1 MDKCVIVSDAWAEAF
16 DFNVKAIPNLNQL
29 NYTYGIYLNNMLPSI
44 RQCADVYHIGEGKK
58 LMHTI
63 DVSED
68 CVLNHVH
75 EIDKVYE
82 HYYICG
88 FHLGRCTHTKAM
100 SLAEH
105 LGNYNNISVVYNLSM
120 MYPPDKPSKILE
132 NSHQFELINYDK
144 NVGFTSKGVPQTA
157 HLKSLPIHLPTKYVL
172 EGFFI

>member
-16 DFNVKAIPNLNQL
+16 DFNVKAIPNLNEL
-29 NYTYGIYLNNMLPSI
+29 NHQFGIFLNNILPSV

-58 LMHTI
+58 LMDTI

-68 CVLNHVH
+68 CVVNHVYDI
-75 EIDKVYE
+75 EKAYQ

-100 SLAEH
+100 NLAEH
-105 LGNYNNISVVYNLSM
+105 LGNYDNISVVYNLSM

-132 NSHQFELINYDK
+132 NTHQFPLINYDVA
-144 NVGFTSKGVPQTA
+144 VGFTTKGVPQ
-157 HLKSLPIHLPTKYVL
+157 LKDLTN
-172 EGFFI
+172 E

>member
-16 DFNVKAIPNLNQL
+16 DFNVKAIPNLNEL
-29 NYTYGIYLNNMLPSI
+29 NHQFGIFLNNILPSV

-58 LMHTI
+58 LMDTI

-68 CVLNHVH
+68 TVVNHVYDI
-75 EIDKVYE
+75 EKAYQ

-100 SLAEH
+100 NLAEH
-105 LGNYNNISVVYNLSM
+105 LGNYDNISVVYNLSM

-132 NSHQFELINYDK
+132 NTHQFPLINYDEA
-144 NVGFTSKGVPQTA
+144 VGFTNKGVPQ
-157 HLKSLPIHLPTKYVL
+157 LKDLTN
-172 EGFFI
+172 E